1 MEASPIPLRKESS
14 FKLALSAFRLYFK
27 LFPVSTVAVTATGLL
42 DQLSSIGY
50 SFVFANII
58 DSLVQAAQA
67 QDTTRVVPALIL
79 LLGYNL
85 LDRLNTA
92 IYRYHYRILRNVGRN
107 RLRQEIFEKLQSIN
121 IEDLESP
128 DLQNAL
134 QRVDENV
141 SLTIEFVQLSVS
153 FLGNILAILSA
164 SLITLTFMPWI
175 IPIILILAVPT
186 IFVNK
191 HFIKKDWEVEFD
203 STEERRKAS
212 SSGADLY
219 NVKSLGEINVVGGYS
234 FLAKKYHDF
243 YEWYNTT
250 KLKLRTKWLSAE
262 FLLETVSY
270 LGMLLGIGGSM
281 VNFVTGQISIGALT
295 FQIDTLSKLRNGIN
309 TLSYTLT
316 NFQEN
321 VTRIQEFVALVTK
334 KFISA
339 DGSIE
344 LPRLETGPEIEFRNV
359 NFTYPRAKEPIY
371 RGLNLHIKSG
381 EKIAIVGHN
390 GAGKT
395 TLVNLIARLY
405 HPDSGEILINGQ
417 NLNELK
423 IADWYK
429 NIGILFQE
437 YNKYGHLTVT
447 ENIYMGRSMKPLDM
461 DKVRQAATSA
471 DATDFIEEMPK
482 KWDQVLSE
490 RFKDGKRPSTG
501 QWQKIAIARFF
512 YRNAPLV
519 IFDEPTAS
527 IDAVSEFKI
536 FNRIYDFFDK
546 KTVIIISHRFSTVRN
561 ADRIIVLDHG
571 KIIEEGSHSDLMAK
585 NGLYAQ
591 AFKLQAE
598 GYN

>member
-1 MEASPIPLRKESS
+1 METSPIPLRKESS

-50 SFVFANII
+50 SFIFANII

-461 DKVRQAATSA
+461 DKVRQAAISA